1 MEKAIHIV
9 EVFNHFENNKNIN
22 SLHFLSNHHSDQILL
37 IQDLIY
43 SVYFTFNQISNTISI
58 YLINNLIFNNNE
70 LKEKKD
76 YSSYTLSKK
85 EFKFF
90 LINLNIENFKDTI
103 IDIIYHHFLNYDYNI
118 FNIVNDWINN
128 NLIYHHFIYHLLFIK
143 INSLIPFSKK

>member
-9 EVFNHFENNKNIN
+9 EVFNHFQNNKNIN

-37 IQDLIY
+37 IQDLFY
-43 SVYFTFNQISNTISI
+43 SVYFTFNEISNTITI
-58 YLINNLIFNNNE
+58 YLINNLIFNNYE
-70 LKEKKD
+70 IKEKKD
-76 YSSYTLSKK
+76 YSSHTLSKK
-85 EFKFF
+85 DFKFF

-103 IDIIYHHFLNYDYNI
+103 IDIIYNHFLNYDYNI

-128 NLIYHHFIYHLLFIK
+128 NLIFHHFIYHLLFIK